1 MGKLGEMLDPL
12 ETKQI
17 HGSKS
22 TKHHQT
28 NKSQKNWGYFW
39 WGFLKFR
46 TKSSKRRLENGG
58 GGSEI
63 VINVAH
69 DTKMM

>member
-1 MGKLGEMLDPL
+1 MISGSKFDGFHGWKMGKLGEMLDSL

-28 NKSQKNWGYFW
+28 NKSKKIGGYFW
-39 WGFLKFR
+39 WGFSNLGRNQAK
-46 TKSSKRRLENGG
+46 EG
-58 GGSEI
+58 
-63 VINVAH
+63 
-69 DTKMM
+69 

>member
-17 HGSKS
+17 QGSKS

-28 NKSQKNWGYFW
+28 NKSQKKIGL
-39 WGFLKFR
+39 FLVGIFEFR
-46 TKSSKRRLENGG
+46 DENNKIKLENTG
-58 GGSEI
+58 
-63 VINVAH
+63 
-69 DTKMM
+69 

>member
-17 HGSKS
+17 HGSKP

-39 WGFLKFR
+39 WGFFNLGR
-46 TKSSKRRLENGG
+46 NQTKEGWKTVGEAPKS
-58 GGSEI
+58 
-63 VINVAH
+63 
-69 DTKMM
+69 

>member
-1 MGKLGEMLDPL
+1 MEGGETWGDAR
-12 ETKQI
+12 
-17 HGSKS
+17 S
-22 TKHHQT
+22 TCNKANPRIKINKTH
-28 NKSQKNWGYFW
+28 KSQKNGGYFS
-39 WGFLKFR
+39 GYFR
-46 TKSSKRRLENGG
+46 IRMKNNKIKLENEE